1 MQSIRSGNRDSRT
14 GVCRRRFDQIALAA
28 GPEASRLDQVAAYP
42 ADDFL
47 ARSGLKFITASV
59 NSRVAILVFGSPVR
73 AASLLS
79 WSITRGSTLR
89 RYSCLTTVFSF
100 MSTGVMDRRGCD
112 YPTC

>member
-73 AASLLS
+73 EASLVS
-79 WSITRGSTLR
+79 WWSTRGSTLR
-89 RYSCLTTVFSF
+89 RYSCWTTELYLMHTNLTA
-100 MSTGVMDRRGCD
+100 R
-112 YPTC
+112 